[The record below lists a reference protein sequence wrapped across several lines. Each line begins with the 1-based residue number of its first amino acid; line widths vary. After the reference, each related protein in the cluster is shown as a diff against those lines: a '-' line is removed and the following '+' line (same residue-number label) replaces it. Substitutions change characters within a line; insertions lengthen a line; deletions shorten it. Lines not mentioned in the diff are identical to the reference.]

1 MCRWSVLFARTVAK
15 VCVGV
20 ENDIISNCKFMV
32 LDKNMERILMKGY
45 MKLVYKIKTRS
56 NDNEL

>member
-45 MKLVYKIKTRS
+45 MKLVYKIK
-56 NDNEL
+56 EI